1 MGLVSKFRNTFN
13 IFTNAKEYETVYRT
27 SGSSYSGRPDRA
39 RQTYANG
46 KTIISAINNRIAVDA
61 AKFKMEAVLTEQD
74 KFVDVEYDSSLN
86 RLFTVE
92 ANIDQAARTFRQDIF
107 ARCID
112 QGVVAIVPTDY
123 NKSPWNTDAYE
134 VYSVRCGKIT
144 QWYPQDVEV
153 ELYNENEGIKQKIKL
168 PKRLVGI
175 VENPFYNIMNEPNS
189 TLQRLNK
196 KLSMLD
202 ITDDRIASGKLDI
215 IIQLP
220 YPAQSK
226 IRMAQAEQRK
236 GDIAAQLADGEY
248 GIAYIGAE
256 EKVTQLNRPA
266 ENNLQKEVEYLTE
279 LLFSQLGITQA
290 ILDGTADEQT
300 LNNYYERTIEPL
312 VSAVTEELSRK
323 FYSLKSQTM
332 GKKLMAF
339 NDPFG
344 LVPTSKL
351 PELADKL
358 IRNQVVSSNEFR
370 GFLGLKPSDDPKA
383 DELSN
388 PNISHPAEENIATV
402 GDESEG
408 IEGLTG
414 EGNFIMEE

>member
-1 MGLVSKFRNTFN
+1 MGLVSKFKNTFN
-13 IFTNAKEYETVYRT
+13 IFTNSKEYETVYRT
-27 SGSSYSGRPDRA
+27 SGSSYSGRPDRQ
-39 RQTYANG
+39 RQNFANG
-46 KTIISAINNRIAVDA
+46 RTIISAINNRIAVDA
-61 AKFKMEAVLTEQD
+61 AKFKMEAVLTEED

-112 QGVVAIVPTDY
+112 KGVVAIVPTDF
-123 NKSPWNTDAYE
+123 NKEPWNTESYE
-134 VYSVRCGKIT
+134 IYNLRCGEVT
-144 QWYPQDVEV
+144 QWMPQDVEV
-153 ELYNENEGIKQKIKL
+153 EVYNELSGTKQKITL

-236 GDIAAQLADGEY
+236 GDIAAQLSDGEY

-323 FYSLKSQTM
+323 FYSLKAQAM

-388 PNISHPAEENIATV
+388 PNISHPVEEDVATT
-402 GDESEG
+402 GDE
-408 IEGLTG
+408 
-414 EGNFIMEE
+414 NFIMEEEY

>member
-61 AKFKMEAVLTEQD
+61 AKFKMEAVLMEED

-112 QGVVAIVPTDY
+112 KGVVAIVPTDY
-123 NKSPWNTDAYE
+123 NKSPWQTDSYE
-134 VYSVRCGKIT
+134 IYSARCGTVT

-153 ELYNENEGIKQKIKL
+153 EVYNENSGMKEKVKL

-323 FYSLKSQTM
+323 FYSLKAQTM

-388 PNISHPAEENIATV
+388 PNISHPAEEEQATV
-402 GDESEG
+402 DSGDA
-408 IEGLTG
+408 
-414 EGNFIMEE
+414 NFIMEENI

>member
-27 SGSSYSGRPDRA
+27 SGSSYSGRPDKA

-61 AKFKMEAVLTEQD
+61 AKFKMEAVVMEQD
-74 KFVDVEYDSSLN
+74 RFVDVEYDSSLN

-92 ANIDQAARTFRQDIF
+92 ANIDQAARAFRQDMY

-112 QGVVAIVPTDY
+112 KGAVAIVPTDY
-123 NKSPWNTDAYE
+123 NKSPWNTDSYE
-134 VYSVRCGKIT
+134 IYSARCGVIT
-144 QWYPQDVEV
+144 NWYPQDVEV
-153 ELYNENEGIKQKIKL
+153 EVYNENSGMKEKVKL

-266 ENNLQKEVEYLTE
+266 ENNLQKEVEYLTN

-323 FYSLKSQTM
+323 FYSLKAQTM

-388 PNISHPAEENIATV
+388 PNISHPAEEEQATV
-402 GDESEG
+402 DSGDA
-408 IEGLTG
+408 
-414 EGNFIMEE
+414 NFIMEEE

>member
-13 IFTNAKEYETVYRT
+13 IFTNPKEYETVYRT
-27 SGSSYSGRPDRA
+27 SGSSYSGRPDRV
-39 RQTYANG
+39 RQNYANG
-46 KTIISAINNRIAVDA
+46 RTIISAINNRIAVDA
-61 AKFKMEAVLTEQD
+61 AKFKMEVVLMDRDAFQ
-74 KFVDVEYDSSLN
+74 DVEYDSSLN

-92 ANIDQAARTFRQDIF
+92 ANIDQAARMFRQDIF
-107 ARCID
+107 ARLID

-123 NKSPWNTDAYE
+123 NKAPWSTDSYE
-134 VYSVRCGKIT
+134 IYSARCAKIT
-144 QWYPQDVEV
+144 QWFPQDVEV
-153 ELYNENEGIKQKIKL
+153 EIYNEQIGASQKLTL
-168 PKRLVGI
+168 PKRLVAI
-175 VENPFYNIMNEPNS
+175 IENPFYNIMNETNS
-189 TLQRLNK
+189 TLSRLNK

-220 YPAQSK
+220 YSAQSK
-226 IRMAQAEQRK
+226 IKMAQAEQRK

-266 ENNLQKEVEYLTE
+266 ENNLQKEVEYLTD
-279 LLFSQLGITQA
+279 LLFSQLGITQS

-300 LNNYYERTIEPL
+300 LNNYYERTIEPI
-312 VSAVTEELSRK
+312 VSAVTEEVSRK
-323 FYSLKSQTM
+323 FFSLKAQAM
-332 GKKLMAF
+332 GKQLRAF

-358 IRNQVVSSNEFR
+358 VRNEIVTKNEFR
-370 GFLGLKPSDDPKA
+370 GFLGLKPSEDPKA

-388 PNISHPAEENIATV
+388 PNISHPVEEDQAMV
-402 GDESEG
+402 DYGDEAG
-408 IEGLTG
+408 MVDDTG
-414 EGNFIMEE
+414 MLLPE

>member
-61 AKFKMEAVLTEQD
+61 AKFKMEAVLMEQD

-92 ANIDQAARTFRQDIF
+92 ANIDQAARTFRQDMY

-112 QGVVAIVPTDY
+112 KGVVAIVPTDY
-123 NKSPWNTDAYE
+123 NKSPWNTDSYE
-134 VYSVRCGKIT
+134 IYSARCGTIT
-144 QWYPQDVEV
+144 NWYPQDVEV
-153 ELYNENEGIKQKIKL
+153 EVYNENSGMKEKVKL

-175 VENPFYNIMNEPNS
+175 VENPFFNIMNEPNS

-266 ENNLQKEVEYLTE
+266 ENNLQKEVEYLTN

-323 FYSLKSQTM
+323 FYSLKAQAM

-388 PNISHPAEENIATV
+388 PNISHPVDEDVATV
-402 GDESEG
+402 DSGDA
-408 IEGLTG
+408 
-414 EGNFIMEE
+414 NFIMEENI

>member
-13 IFTNAKEYETVYRT
+13 IFANAKEYETVYRT

-123 NKSPWNTDAYE
+123 NKAPWDTDSYE
-134 VYSVRCGKIT
+134 IYSARCGKIT
-144 QWYPQDVEV
+144 QWYPDAVEV
-153 ELYNENEGIKQKIKL
+153 ELYNENSGNKEKVKL

-196 KLSMLD
+196 KLSQLD
-202 ITDDRIASGKLDI
+202 VTDDRIASGKLDI

-236 GDIAAQLADGEY
+236 GDIAAQLSDGEY

-256 EKVTQLNRPA
+256 ERVTQLNRPA
-266 ENNLQKEVEYLTE
+266 ENNLQKEVEYLTN
-279 LLFSQLGITQA
+279 LLFSQIGITQS

-312 VSAVTEELSRK
+312 VSAVTEEVSRK
-323 FYSLKSQTM
+323 FYSLKAQAS
-332 GKKLMAF
+332 GKKVMAF
-339 NDPFG
+339 NDPFS
-344 LVPTSKL
+344 LVPTSKI
-351 PELADKL
+351 PDLADKL
-358 IRNQVVSSNEFR
+358 VRNEITSKNEFR
-370 GFLGLKPSDDPKA
+370 GFLGMKPSPDPKA

-388 PNISHPAEENIATV
+388 PNISHPADEEAPVVEDDAEI
-402 GDESEG
+402 
-408 IEGLTG
+408 
-414 EGNFIMEE
+414 IMEE

>member
-13 IFTNAKEYETVYRT
+13 IFTNSKEYETVYRT
-27 SGSSYSGRPDRA
+27 SGSSYSGRPDRQ
-39 RQTYANG
+39 RQNFANG
-46 KTIISAINNRIAVDA
+46 RTIISAINNRIAVDA

-112 QGVVAIVPTDY
+112 KGVVAIVPTDF
-123 NKSPWNTDAYE
+123 NKEPWNTESYE
-134 VYSVRCGKIT
+134 IYNLRCGEVT
-144 QWYPQDVEV
+144 QWMPQDVEV
-153 ELYNENEGIKQKIKL
+153 ELYNELSGTKQKITL

-323 FYSLKSQTM
+323 FYSIKAQTM

-388 PNISHPAEENIATV
+388 PNISHPVEEDVATT
-402 GDESEG
+402 GDE
-408 IEGLTG
+408 
-414 EGNFIMEE
+414 NFIMEEEY

>member
-13 IFTNAKEYETVYRT
+13 IFTNSKEYETVYRT
-27 SGSSYSGRPDRA
+27 SGSSYAGRPDRN
-39 RQTYANG
+39 RQNYANG
-46 KTIISAINNRIAVDA
+46 RTIISAINNRIAVDA

-92 ANIDQAARTFRQDIF
+92 ANIDQAARIFRQDIF
-107 ARCID
+107 ARMID
-112 QGVVAIVPTDY
+112 QGVVAIVPTDF
-123 NKSPWNTDAYE
+123 NKEPWNTDSYE
-134 VYSVRCGKIT
+134 IYNLRCGKVT
-144 QWYPQDVEV
+144 QWYSQDVEV
-153 ELYNENEGIKQKIKL
+153 EIYNEALVSMQKITL

-323 FYSLKSQTM
+323 FYSLKAQTM
-332 GKKLMAF
+332 GKKILAF

-388 PNISHPAEENIATV
+388 PNISHPAEEQVATV
-402 GDESEG
+402 GDE
-408 IEGLTG
+408 
-414 EGNFIMEE
+414 NFIMEEDFNEGG

>member
-13 IFTNAKEYETVYRT
+13 IFTNSKEYETVYRT
-27 SGSSYSGRPDRA
+27 SGSSYSGRPDRQ
-39 RQTYANG
+39 RQNFANG
-46 KTIISAINNRIAVDA
+46 RTIISAINNRIAVDA

-112 QGVVAIVPTDY
+112 KGVVAIVPTDF
-123 NKSPWNTDAYE
+123 NKEPWNTESYE
-134 VYSVRCGKIT
+134 IYNLRCGEVT
-144 QWYPQDVEV
+144 QWMPQDVEV
-153 ELYNENEGIKQKIKL
+153 ELYNELSGTKQKVVL

-323 FYSLKSQTM
+323 FYSLKAQTM

-388 PNISHPAEENIATV
+388 PNISHPVEEDVATT
-402 GDESEG
+402 GDE
-408 IEGLTG
+408 
-414 EGNFIMEE
+414 NFIMEEEI

>member
-27 SGSSYSGRPDRA
+27 SGSSYSGRPDRQ
-39 RQTYANG
+39 RQNFANG
-46 KTIISAINNRIAVDA
+46 RTIISAINNRIAVDA
-61 AKFKMEAVLTEQD
+61 AKFKMEAVLTESD
-74 KFVDVEYDSSLN
+74 KFQDVEYDSSLN

-92 ANIDQAARTFRQDIF
+92 ANIDQAARMFRQDIF
-107 ARCID
+107 ARMID
-112 QGVVAIVPTDY
+112 QGVVAIVPTEY
-123 NKSPWNTDAYE
+123 NHAPWQTDNYE
-134 VYSVRCGKIT
+134 IYSARCGTVT
-144 QWYPQDVEV
+144 QWYGKDVEV
-153 ELYNENEGIKQKIKL
+153 ELYNEDLVSKQKLTL

-279 LLFSQLGITQA
+279 LLFSQLGMTQS

-323 FYSLKSQTM
+323 FYSLKAQAM
-332 GKKLMAF
+332 GKKIMAF

-358 IRNQVVSSNEFR
+358 IRNQVTSSNEFR

-388 PNISHPAEENIATV
+388 PNISHPVEEEIATV
-402 GDESEG
+402 GDTPE
-408 IEGLTG
+408 
-414 EGNFIMEE
+414 FKMEE

>member
-1 MGLVSKFRNTFN
+1 MGLVSKFKNTFN
-13 IFTNAKEYETVYRT
+13 IFTNSKEYETVYRT
-27 SGSSYSGRPDRA
+27 SGSSYSGRPDRQ
-39 RQTYANG
+39 RQNFANG
-46 KTIISAINNRIAVDA
+46 RTIISAINNRIAVDA
-61 AKFKMEAVLTEQD
+61 AKFKMEAVLTEED

-112 QGVVAIVPTDY
+112 KGVVAIVPTDF
-123 NKSPWNTDAYE
+123 NKEPWNTESYE
-134 VYSVRCGKIT
+134 IYNLRCGEVT
-144 QWYPQDVEV
+144 QWMPQDVEV
-153 ELYNENEGIKQKIKL
+153 EVYNELSGTKQKITL

-236 GDIAAQLADGEY
+236 GDIAAQLSDGDY

-323 FYSLKSQTM
+323 FYSLKAQAM

-388 PNISHPAEENIATV
+388 PNISHPVEEDVATT
-402 GDESEG
+402 GDE
-408 IEGLTG
+408 
-414 EGNFIMEE
+414 NFIMEEEY

>member
-13 IFTNAKEYETVYRT
+13 IFTNSKEYETVYRT
-27 SGSSYSGRPDRA
+27 SGSSYSGRPDRV
-39 RQTYANG
+39 RQNYANG
-46 KTIISAINNRIAVDA
+46 RTIISAINNRIAVDA
-61 AKFKMEAVLTEQD
+61 AKFKMEAVLVIEDNFQ
-74 KFVDVEYDSSLN
+74 DVEYDSSLN

-92 ANIDQAARTFRQDIF
+92 ANIDQSARMFRQDIF
-107 ARCID
+107 ARLID

-123 NKSPWNTDAYE
+123 NKAPWSTDNYE
-134 VYSVRCGKIT
+134 IHSARCGKIT

-153 ELYNENEGIKQKIKL
+153 ELYNEKTGITQKLTL

-189 TLQRLNK
+189 TLSRLNK

-266 ENNLQKEVEYLTE
+266 ENNLQKEVEYLTN
-279 LLFSQLGITQA
+279 LLFSQLGITQS

-300 LNNYYERTIEPL
+300 LNNYYERTIEPI
-312 VSAVTEELSRK
+312 VSAVTEEISRK
-323 FYSLKSQTM
+323 FYSLKAQTM
-332 GKKLMAF
+332 GKKLRAF

-358 IRNQVVSSNEFR
+358 VRNEIVSKNEFR

-388 PNISHPAEENIATV
+388 PNISHPAEEEQAMVDN
-402 GDESEG
+402 GDM
-408 IEGLTG
+408 G
-414 EGNFIMEE
+414 EIPPEFIMEE

>member
-13 IFTNAKEYETVYRT
+13 IFTNPKEYETVYRT
-27 SGSSYSGRPDRA
+27 SGSSYSGRPDRQ
-39 RQTYANG
+39 RQNFANG
-46 KTIISAINNRIAVDA
+46 RTIISAINNRIAVDA
-61 AKFKMEAVLTEQD
+61 AKFKMEAVVTVED

-112 QGVVAIVPTDY
+112 KGVVAIVPTDF
-123 NKSPWNTDAYE
+123 NKEPWNTESYE
-134 VYSVRCGKIT
+134 IYNLRCGEVT
-144 QWYPQDVEV
+144 QWMPQDVEV
-153 ELYNENEGIKQKIKL
+153 EIYNEQTGMKQKITL

-175 VENPFYNIMNEPNS
+175 VENPFFNIMNEPNS

-266 ENNLQKEVEYLTE
+266 ENNLQKEVEYLTN

-323 FYSLKSQTM
+323 FYSVKAQTM
-332 GKKLMAF
+332 GKRLMAF

-388 PNISHPAEENIATV
+388 PNISHPVEEDVATT
-402 GDESEG
+402 GDE
-408 IEGLTG
+408 
-414 EGNFIMEE
+414 NFIMEEEY

>member
-13 IFTNAKEYETVYRT
+13 IFTNNTQYETVYRT
-27 SGSSYSGRPDRA
+27 SGSSYSGVRPDRYK
-39 RQTYANG
+39 QNFANG
-46 KTIISAINNRIAVDA
+46 RTIISAINNRIAVDA
-61 AKFKMEAVLTEQD
+61 AKFKIEDIITEND
-74 KFVDVEYDSSLN
+74 KFKDVRYDSSLQ
-86 RLFTVE
+86 RVFTVE
-92 ANIDQAARTFRQDIF
+92 ANIDQSARMFRQDIF
-107 ARCID
+107 ARLID
-112 QGVVAIVPTDY
+112 QGVVAIIPVDY
-123 NKSPWNTDAYE
+123 NKEPWTTDGYE
-134 VYSVRCGKIT
+134 IYSVRCGKVT
-144 QWYPQDVEV
+144 AWFPQEVEV
-153 ELYNENEGIKQKIKL
+153 EVYNENTGNLQQLRL
-168 PKRLVGI
+168 PKRLVAI
-175 VENPFYNIMNEPNS
+175 VENPFYNIMNESNS

-236 GDIAAQLADGEY
+236 SDIAAQLADGEY

-266 ENNLQKEVEYLTE
+266 ENNLQKEVEYLTN
-279 LLFSQLGITQA
+279 LLFSQLGVTQS

-312 VSAVTEELSRK
+312 VSAVVEECTRK

-332 GKKLMAF
+332 GNKLMAF

-388 PNISHPAEENIATV
+388 PNISHPVEEEIATV
-402 GDESEG
+402 GDE
-408 IEGLTG
+408 
-414 EGNFIMEE
+414 

>member
-13 IFTNAKEYETVYRT
+13 IFTNPKEYETVYRT
-27 SGSSYSGRPDRA
+27 SGSSYSGRPDRE
-39 RQTYANG
+39 RQNYANG
-46 KTIISAINNRIAVDA
+46 RTIISAINNRIAVDA
-61 AKFKMEAVLTEQD
+61 AKFKMEEVLMSED

-92 ANIDQAARTFRQDIF
+92 ANTDQAARAFRQDIF
-107 ARCID
+107 ARMID
-112 QGVVAIVPTDY
+112 QGVVAIIPTDY
-123 NKSPWNTDAYE
+123 NTSPWNTDAYE
-134 VYSVRCGKIT
+134 IYAARCGKIT

-153 ELYNENEGIKQKIKL
+153 EVYNELNQTKQKLKL

-196 KLSMLD
+196 KLSQLD

-236 GDIAAQLADGEY
+236 GDIAAQLSEGEY

-279 LLFSQLGITQA
+279 LLFSQIGMTQS

-312 VSAVTEELSRK
+312 VSAVTEEVSRK
-323 FYSLKSQTM
+323 FFSLKSQAM
-332 GKKLMAF
+332 GKRIMAF

-383 DELSN
+383 DELSK
-388 PNISHPAEENIATV
+388 PNISHPAEEEQATV
-402 GDESEG
+402 DDGV
-408 IEGLTG
+408 GLVEDNG
-414 EGNFIMEE
+414 LLMPE

>member
-1 MGLVSKFRNTFN
+1 M
-13 IFTNAKEYETVYRT
+13 
-27 SGSSYSGRPDRA
+27 
-39 RQTYANG
+39 
-46 KTIISAINNRIAVDA
+46 
-61 AKFKMEAVLTEQD
+61 
-74 KFVDVEYDSSLN
+74 
-86 RLFTVE
+86 
-92 ANIDQAARTFRQDIF
+92 F

-112 QGVVAIVPTDY
+112 QGVVAIVPIDY
-123 NKSPWNTDAYE
+123 NKSPWNTDSYE
-134 VYSVRCGKIT
+134 VYSVRCGKVT
-144 QWYPQDVEV
+144 QWMPQDVEV
-153 ELYNENEGIKQKIKL
+153 EVYNEQTGMKQKITL
-168 PKRLVGI
+168 PKRLVGL

-323 FYSLKSQTM
+323 FFSLKSQAM

-388 PNISHPAEENIATV
+388 PNISHPVEEDVATV
-402 GDESEG
+402 DSGDS
-408 IEGLTG
+408 
-414 EGNFIMEE
+414 NFIMEEEI

>member
-61 AKFKMEAVLTEQD
+61 AKFKMEAVLMEQD

-112 QGVVAIVPTDY
+112 KGVVAIVPTDY
-123 NKSPWNTDAYE
+123 NKSPWNTDSYE
-134 VYSVRCGKIT
+134 IYTARCGTIT
-144 QWYPQDVEV
+144 NWYPQDVEV
-153 ELYNENEGIKQKIKL
+153 EVYNENTGMKEKVKL

-226 IRMAQAEQRK
+226 IRFAQAEQRK

-323 FYSLKSQTM
+323 FYSLKAQTM

-388 PNISHPAEENIATV
+388 PNISHPAEEEQATV
-402 GDESEG
+402 DSGDA
-408 IEGLTG
+408 
-414 EGNFIMEE
+414 NFIMEEEI

>member
-13 IFTNAKEYETVYRT
+13 IFANAKEYETVYRT

-61 AKFKMEAVLTEQD
+61 AKFKMEAVLMEQD

-92 ANIDQAARTFRQDIF
+92 ANIDQAARTFRQDMY

-112 QGVVAIVPTDY
+112 KGVVAIVPTDY
-123 NKSPWNTDAYE
+123 NKSPWQTDSYE
-134 VYSVRCGKIT
+134 IYAARCGTVT

-153 ELYNENEGIKQKIKL
+153 EVYNEQTGMKEKVKL
-168 PKRLVGI
+168 PKRLVGL

-196 KLSMLD
+196 KLSQLD

-236 GDIAAQLADGEY
+236 GDIAAQLAEGEY

-279 LLFSQLGITQA
+279 LLFSQIGMTQS

-323 FYSLKSQTM
+323 FYSLKAQAM
-332 GKKLMAF
+332 GKRLMAF

-388 PNISHPAEENIATV
+388 PNISHPVEEEAPMV
-402 GDESEG
+402 DSGDA
-408 IEGLTG
+408 
-414 EGNFIMEE
+414 NFIMEEEI

>member
-27 SGSSYSGRPDRA
+27 SGSSYSGRPDKA

-61 AKFKMEAVLTEQD
+61 AKFKMEAVVMEQD
-74 KFVDVEYDSSLN
+74 RFVDVEYDSSLN

-92 ANIDQAARTFRQDIF
+92 ANIDQAARAFRQDMY

-112 QGVVAIVPTDY
+112 KGVVAIVPTDY
-123 NKSPWNTDAYE
+123 NKSPWNTDSYE
-134 VYSVRCGKIT
+134 IYSARCGVIT
-144 QWYPQDVEV
+144 NWYPQDVEV
-153 ELYNENEGIKQKIKL
+153 EVYNENSGMKEKVKL

-266 ENNLQKEVEYLTE
+266 ENNLQKEVEYLTN

-312 VSAVTEELSRK
+312 VSSVTEELSRK

-388 PNISHPAEENIATV
+388 PNISHPAEEEAPMV
-402 GDESEG
+402 DSGDA
-408 IEGLTG
+408 
-414 EGNFIMEE
+414 NFIMEEEI

>member
-13 IFTNAKEYETVYRT
+13 IFANAKEYETVYRT
-27 SGSSYSGRPDRA
+27 SGSSYSGRPDRE

-46 KTIISAINNRIAVDA
+46 RTIISAINNRIAVDA
-61 AKFKMEAVLTEQD
+61 AKFKMEEVLMSED

-92 ANIDQAARTFRQDIF
+92 ANIDQAARAFRQDMY

-123 NKSPWNTDAYE
+123 NKSPWNTDSYE
-134 VYSVRCGKIT
+134 VYSVRCGKVT
-144 QWYPQDVEV
+144 QWMPQDVEV
-153 ELYNENEGIKQKIKL
+153 EVYNEQTGMKQKIKL
-168 PKRLVGI
+168 PKRLVGL
-175 VENPFYNIMNEPNS
+175 VENPFFNIMNEPNS

-323 FYSLKSQTM
+323 FFSLKSQAM

-388 PNISHPAEENIATV
+388 PNISHPAEEEVATV
-402 GDESEG
+402 DSGDS
-408 IEGLTG
+408 
-414 EGNFIMEE
+414 NFIMEEEI

>member
-13 IFTNAKEYETVYRT
+13 IFTNSKEYETVYRT
-27 SGSSYSGRPDRA
+27 SGSSYSGRPDRQ
-39 RQTYANG
+39 RQNFANG
-46 KTIISAINNRIAVDA
+46 RTIISAINNRIAVDA
-61 AKFKMEAVLTEQD
+61 AKFKMEAVLTEED

-112 QGVVAIVPTDY
+112 KGVVAIVPTDF
-123 NKSPWNTDAYE
+123 NKEPWNTESYE
-134 VYSVRCGKIT
+134 IYNLRCGEVT
-144 QWYPQDVEV
+144 QWMPQDVEV
-153 ELYNENEGIKQKIKL
+153 ELYNELSGTKQKVVL

-323 FYSLKSQTM
+323 FYSLKAQTM

-388 PNISHPAEENIATV
+388 PNISHPVEEDTATT
-402 GDESEG
+402 GDE
-408 IEGLTG
+408 
-414 EGNFIMEE
+414 NFIMEEEI

>member
-13 IFTNAKEYETVYRT
+13 IFTNSKEYETVYRT
-27 SGSSYSGRPDRA
+27 SGSSYSGRPDRV
-39 RQTYANG
+39 RQNYANG
-46 KTIISAINNRIAVDA
+46 RTIISAINNRIAVDA
-61 AKFKMEAVLTEQD
+61 AKFKMEAVLVIEDNFQ
-74 KFVDVEYDSSLN
+74 DVEYDSSLN

-92 ANIDQAARTFRQDIF
+92 ANIDQSARMFRQDIF
-107 ARCID
+107 ARLID

-123 NKSPWNTDAYE
+123 NKAPWATDNYDI
-134 VYSVRCGKIT
+134 YSARCGKIT

-153 ELYNENEGIKQKIKL
+153 ELYNEKTGVTQKLTL

-189 TLQRLNK
+189 TLSRLNK

-266 ENNLQKEVEYLTE
+266 ENNLQKEVEYLTN
-279 LLFSQLGITQA
+279 LLFSQLGITQS

-300 LNNYYERTIEPL
+300 LNNYYERTIEPI
-312 VSAVTEELSRK
+312 VSAVTEEISRK
-323 FYSLKSQTM
+323 FYSLKAQTM
-332 GKKLMAF
+332 GKKLRAF

-358 IRNQVVSSNEFR
+358 VRNEIVSKNEFR

-388 PNISHPAEENIATV
+388 PNISHPAEEEQAMV
-402 GDESEG
+402 DDGDMSE
-408 IEGLTG
+408 IPPE
-414 EGNFIMEE
+414 FIMEE

>member
-1 MGLVSKFRNTFN
+1 M
-13 IFTNAKEYETVYRT
+13 KEKV
-27 SGSSYSGRPDRA
+27 
-39 RQTYANG
+39 
-46 KTIISAINNRIAVDA
+46 
-61 AKFKMEAVLTEQD
+61 
-74 KFVDVEYDSSLN
+74 
-86 RLFTVE
+86 
-92 ANIDQAARTFRQDIF
+92 
-107 ARCID
+107 
-112 QGVVAIVPTDY
+112 
-123 NKSPWNTDAYE
+123 
-134 VYSVRCGKIT
+134 
-144 QWYPQDVEV
+144 
-153 ELYNENEGIKQKIKL
+153 KL

-226 IRMAQAEQRK
+226 IRFAQAEQRK

-323 FYSLKSQTM
+323 FYSLKAQTM

-388 PNISHPAEENIATV
+388 PNISHPAEEEQATV
-402 GDESEG
+402 DSGDA
-408 IEGLTG
+408 
-414 EGNFIMEE
+414 NFIMEEEI

>member
-13 IFTNAKEYETVYRT
+13 IFTNSKEYETVYRT
-27 SGSSYSGRPDRA
+27 AGSSYSGRPDRS
-39 RQTYANG
+39 RQNFANG
-46 KTIISAINNRIAVDA
+46 RTIVSAVNNRIAVDA
-61 AKFKMEAVLTEQD
+61 AKFKMEAVLTEND
-74 KFVDVEYDSSLN
+74 KFQDVDYDSSLN
-86 RLFTVE
+86 RLFTVR
-92 ANIDQAARTFRQDIF
+92 ANIDQAARMFRQDIF
-107 ARCID
+107 ARMID
-112 QGVVAIVPTDY
+112 QGVVAIVPIDF
-123 NKSPWNTDAYE
+123 NKEPWNTDSYE
-134 VYSVRCGKIT
+134 IWGLRCGKVT
-144 QWYPQDVEV
+144 QWFGKDVEV
-153 ELYNENEGIKQKIKL
+153 EVYNEELVTTQKLTL

-220 YPAQSK
+220 YAAQSK
-226 IRMAQAEQRK
+226 IKMAQAEQRK

-266 ENNLQKEVEYLTE
+266 ENNLQKEVEYLTN
-279 LLFSQLGITQA
+279 LLFSQLGITQS

-300 LNNYYERTIEPL
+300 LNNYYERTIEPM
-312 VSAVTEELSRK
+312 VSAVTEELSSK
-323 FYSLKSQTM
+323 FYSEKAQAM

-358 IRNQVVSSNEFR
+358 VRNEIVSKNEFR

-388 PNISHPAEENIATV
+388 PNISHPVEEEQAMV
-402 GDESEG
+402 DD
-408 IEGLTG
+408 TG
-414 EGNFIMEE
+414 ETPSEFIMEDN

>member
-134 VYSVRCGKIT
+134 VYSVRCGKVT

-175 VENPFYNIMNEPNS
+175 VENQNGAG
-189 TLQRLNK
+189 R
-196 KLSMLD
+196 
-202 ITDDRIASGKLDI
+202 
-215 IIQLP
+215 
-220 YPAQSK
+220 
-226 IRMAQAEQRK
+226 AEKR
-236 GDIAAQLADGEY
+236 
-248 GIAYIGAE
+248 
-256 EKVTQLNRPA
+256 RHC
-266 ENNLQKEVEYLTE
+266 
-279 LLFSQLGITQA
+279 S
-290 ILDGTADEQT
+290 
-300 LNNYYERTIEPL
+300 
-312 VSAVTEELSRK
+312 SACRW
-323 FYSLKSQTM
+323 
-332 GKKLMAF
+332 
-339 NDPFG
+339 
-344 LVPTSKL
+344 
-351 PELADKL
+351 
-358 IRNQVVSSNEFR
+358 
-370 GFLGLKPSDDPKA
+370 
-383 DELSN
+383 
-388 PNISHPAEENIATV
+388 
-402 GDESEG
+402 
-408 IEGLTG
+408 
-414 EGNFIMEE
+414 

>member
-13 IFTNAKEYETVYRT
+13 IFANAKEYETVYRT
-27 SGSSYSGRPDRA
+27 SGSSYSGRPDRE

-46 KTIISAINNRIAVDA
+46 RTIISAINNRIAVDA
-61 AKFKMEAVLTEQD
+61 AKFKMEEVLMSED

-92 ANIDQAARTFRQDIF
+92 ANIDQAARTFRQDMY

-123 NKSPWNTDAYE
+123 NKSPWNTDSYE
-134 VYSVRCGKIT
+134 VYSVRCGKVT
-144 QWYPQDVEV
+144 QWMPQDVEV
-153 ELYNENEGIKQKIKL
+153 EVYNEQTGMKQKIKL

-175 VENPFYNIMNEPNS
+175 VENPCYNIMNEPNS

-266 ENNLQKEVEYLTE
+266 ENNLQKEV
-279 LLFSQLGITQA
+279 
-290 ILDGTADEQT
+290 
-300 LNNYYERTIEPL
+300 
-312 VSAVTEELSRK
+312 
-323 FYSLKSQTM
+323 
-332 GKKLMAF
+332 
-339 NDPFG
+339 
-344 LVPTSKL
+344 
-351 PELADKL
+351 
-358 IRNQVVSSNEFR
+358 
-370 GFLGLKPSDDPKA
+370 
-383 DELSN
+383 
-388 PNISHPAEENIATV
+388 
-402 GDESEG
+402 
-408 IEGLTG
+408 
-414 EGNFIMEE
+414 

>member
-61 AKFKMEAVLTEQD
+61 AKFKMEAVLMEQD

-92 ANIDQAARTFRQDIF
+92 ANIDQAARTFRQDMY

-112 QGVVAIVPTDY
+112 KGVVAIVPTDY
-123 NKSPWNTDAYE
+123 NKSPWNTDSYE
-134 VYSVRCGKIT
+134 IYSARCGT
-144 QWYPQDVEV
+144 VTNWYPQDVEV
-153 ELYNENEGIKQKIKL
+153 EVYNENSGMKEKVKL

-175 VENPFYNIMNEPNS
+175 VENPFFNIMNEPNS

-266 ENNLQKEVEYLTE
+266 ENNLQKEVEYLTN

-323 FYSLKSQTM
+323 FYSLKAQAM

-388 PNISHPAEENIATV
+388 PNISHPVDEDVATV
-402 GDESEG
+402 DSGDA
-408 IEGLTG
+408 
-414 EGNFIMEE
+414 NFIMEEEI

>member
-13 IFTNAKEYETVYRT
+13 IFTNSKEYETVYRT
-27 SGSSYSGRPDRA
+27 SGSSYSGRPDRQ
-39 RQTYANG
+39 RQNFANG
-46 KTIISAINNRIAVDA
+46 RTIISAINNRIAVDA

-112 QGVVAIVPTDY
+112 KGVVAIVPTDF
-123 NKSPWNTDAYE
+123 NKEPWNTDSYE
-134 VYSVRCGKIT
+134 IYNLRCGEVT
-144 QWYPQDVEV
+144 QWMPQDVEV
-153 ELYNENEGIKQKIKL
+153 ELYNEQTGTKQKITL

-323 FYSLKSQTM
+323 FYSIKAQTM

-388 PNISHPAEENIATV
+388 PNISHPVEEDVATTGDENI
-402 GDESEG
+402 
-408 IEGLTG
+408 
-414 EGNFIMEE
+414 IMEEEY

>member
-13 IFTNAKEYETVYRT
+13 IFTNSKEYETVYRT
-27 SGSSYSGRPDRA
+27 SGSSYSGRPDRV
-39 RQTYANG
+39 RQNYANG
-46 KTIISAINNRIAVDA
+46 RTIISAINNRIAVDA
-61 AKFKMEAVLTEQD
+61 AKFKMEAVLVIEDNFQ
-74 KFVDVEYDSSLN
+74 DVEYDSSLN

-92 ANIDQAARTFRQDIF
+92 ANIDQSARMFRQDIF
-107 ARCID
+107 ARLID

-123 NKSPWNTDAYE
+123 NKAPWSTDNYE
-134 VYSVRCGKIT
+134 IYSARCGKIT

-153 ELYNENEGIKQKIKL
+153 ELYNEKTGITQKLTL

-189 TLQRLNK
+189 TLSRLNK

-266 ENNLQKEVEYLTE
+266 ENNLQKEVEYLTN
-279 LLFSQLGITQA
+279 LLFSQLGITQS

-300 LNNYYERTIEPL
+300 LNNYYERTIEPI
-312 VSAVTEELSRK
+312 VSAVTEEISRK
-323 FYSLKSQTM
+323 FYSLKAQTM
-332 GKKLMAF
+332 GKKLRAF

-358 IRNQVVSSNEFR
+358 VRNEIVSKNEFR

-388 PNISHPAEENIATV
+388 PNISHPVEEEQATV
-402 GDESEG
+402 DNGDMSELPP
-408 IEGLTG
+408 E
-414 EGNFIMEE
+414 FIMEE

>member
-13 IFTNAKEYETVYRT
+13 IFTNSKEYETVYRT
-27 SGSSYSGRPDRA
+27 SGSSYSGRPDRQ
-39 RQTYANG
+39 RQNFANG
-46 KTIISAINNRIAVDA
+46 RTIISAINNRIAVDA
-61 AKFKMEAVLTEQD
+61 AKFKMEAVLTEED

-112 QGVVAIVPTDY
+112 KGVVAIVPTDF
-123 NKSPWNTDAYE
+123 NKSPWNTDSYE
-134 VYSVRCGKIT
+134 VYSVRCGEVT
-144 QWYPQDVEV
+144 QWMPQDVEV
-153 ELYNENEGIKQKIKL
+153 ELYNEQTGMKQKITL

-323 FYSLKSQTM
+323 FFSLKAQAM

-388 PNISHPAEENIATV
+388 PNISHPVEEDVATV
-402 GDESEG
+402 DSGDS
-408 IEGLTG
+408 
-414 EGNFIMEE
+414 NFIMEEEI